1 MHRKIMTIV
10 YLAFG
15 GGVLFSLVP
24 HWAAAVFSTV
34 LIIGSVAAAYG
45 ARSKHKYI
53 SFMQSHTTFLI
64 RTFWLGSGLAAVTML
79 TGGGLLVAMIDHTPL
94 DPCIQN
100 LASLADPSALA
111 NMSGLEQIFGPCYGP
126 YMQANMSAF
135 IICGIIAAGP
145 PLLYVLIRL
154 MRGVRALQKN
164 QDIPAPMAWL

>member
-1 MHRKIMTIV
+1 MNIL

-15 GGVLFSLVP
+15 VGVLFSLVP
-24 HWAAAVFSTV
+24 HWAAAIFSTI
-34 LIIGSVAAAYG
+34 LIIGSVAGAYG
-45 ARSKHKYI
+45 ARSKHKNDFFI
-53 SFMQSHTTFLI
+53 QSHTTFLI

-79 TGGGLLVAMIDHTPL
+79 IGGALLVAMIDHTPL

-111 NMSGLEQIFGPCYGP
+111 DMSGLEQIFGPCYGP
-126 YMQANMSAF
+126 YMQANMNAF

-154 MRGVRALQKN
+154 MSGIRALQKN
-164 QDIPAPMAWL
+164 QDISAPMAWL